1 MHVLL
6 RILISVVAGVLG
18 GITATG
24 VVMLVYWVTG
34 MDPGIG
40 GGLIAVLAAA
50 AAMPLCSGFVF
61 LRLSRHRN
69 DRHQFGSEDTP

>member
-6 RILISVVAGVLG
+6 RILISVAAGVLG
-18 GITATG
+18 AIAAIA
-24 VVMLVYWVTG
+24 VVMLVFWVTG
-34 MDPGIG
+34 LDSGIG
-40 GGLIAVLAAA
+40 GGLIAVVSAAA
-50 AAMPLCSGFVF
+50 ALPLCGGFVF